1 MKSMNINIIHKLES
15 LEADWKKIQTQIHS
29 PPHTTTQDP
38 KEIMQ
43 SLIEQQLK
51 GVRIHVREIM
61 SDEWFYRLPD
71 YIQYSIEKLDTDA
84 SKVLMNMGIESE
96 KIQHVHI
103 LADAFGVM
111 CRWVGGNIENTFVKR
126 ILRILHPEK
135 YEQMFTLRYRN
146 SLETI

>member
-1 MKSMNINIIHKLES
+1 
-15 LEADWKKIQTQIHS
+15 
-29 PPHTTTQDP
+29 
-38 KEIMQ
+38 MQ

-51 GVRIHVREIM
+51 GVRMHVREIM

-111 CRWVGGNIENTFVKR
+111 CRWVGGNIENTVVKR
-126 ILRILHPEK
+126 ILRIPHPEK
-135 YEQMFTLRYRN
+135 YEQMFT
-146 SLETI
+146 

>member
-1 MKSMNINIIHKLES
+1 MKSMNITIIHKLES

-51 GVRIHVREIM
+51 GVRMHVREIM
-61 SDEWFYRLPD
+61 SDEWFYQLPG
-71 YIQYSIEKLDTDA
+71 YIQYSIEKIETDA
-84 SKVLMNMGIESE
+84 SAVLINMSTESE

-111 CRWVGGNIENTFVKR
+111 CGGVGGNIENTIVRR

-135 YEQMFTLRYRN
+135 YERTFTLRYRN